1 MTTPQQAFNDAAE
14 RLSALA
20 LKLKMH
26 FEEERDGE
34 AREAM
39 RDAFNRFGAAIEDA
53 VKAVGDAAKD
63 DAVRTDA
70 KEAARSVGDALA
82 TVFSQVGS
90 EIRAALEPKDKT
102 PPAE

>member
-1 MTTPQQAFNDAAE
+1 MTTPQQAFNDAAD

-34 AREAM
+34 TREAM
-39 RDAFNRFGAAIEDA
+39 KDAFNRFGAAIEDA

-63 DAVRTDA
+63 EGVRNDA
-70 KEAARSVGDALA
+70 KEAARSVGDAFM
-82 TVFSQVGS
+82 TVFSQVGN
-90 EIRAALEPKDKT
+90 EIRGAFEPKDKK